1 MESFKRVY
9 QNRRRARQSHKG
21 TLRVP
26 PAEHWALEG
35 REVARTVRA
44 GKQRKERC
52 EVTAIE
58 DTVKRWCQEES
69 LSFIAQQES
78 DATLACAVT
87 LPGDPPLSVAV
98 RAPASKPGRLLV
110 SNIVQMPLPDE
121 LAADAEATQ
130 RLTALLERVAA
141 SRSLLVEC
149 SLLPSQGEL
158 KTQIVVTLHEEGM
171 SKQSFLAALEEV
183 RKVERVIGWEVESM
197 AMALGMMSE
206 VHSRVADIAARTE
219 ALGSD
224 AASAVAEAEAAA
236 VLTEP
241 PPPAVEPSQ
250 LLAET
255 AVVAEQSDGSS
266 DVICRNCG
274 QLMPSD
280 ARFCRSCGA
289 NLKGE

>member
-1 MESFKRVY
+1 
-9 QNRRRARQSHKG
+9 
-21 TLRVP
+21 
-26 PAEHWALEG
+26 
-35 REVARTVRA
+35 
-44 GKQRKERC
+44 
-52 EVTAIE
+52 
-58 DTVKRWCQEES
+58 
-69 LSFIAQQES
+69 
-78 DATLACAVT
+78 
-87 LPGDPPLSVAV
+87 
-98 RAPASKPGRLLV
+98 
-110 SNIVQMPLPDE
+110 MPLPDE

-236 VLTEP
+236 ALTE

-250 LLAET
+250 PQAET
-255 AVVAEQSDGSS
+255 AVVVEQSDASS
-266 DVICRNCG
+266 DVFCRNCG
-274 QLMPSD
+274 QHVRPD
-280 ARFCRSCGA
+280 ARFCRACGA

>member
-1 MESFKRVY
+1 M
-9 QNRRRARQSHKG
+9 
-21 TLRVP
+21 
-26 PAEHWALEG
+26 
-35 REVARTVRA
+35 
-44 GKQRKERC
+44 
-52 EVTAIE
+52 TAIE

-121 LAADAEATQ
+121 LAADAEAPQ

-149 SLLPSQGEL
+149 SLLPSPGEL

-219 ALGSD
+219 ALASD

-236 VLTEP
+236 ALTEP

-250 LLAET
+250 PQAET
-255 AVVAEQSDGSS
+255 AVVAEQSDASS
-266 DVICRNCG
+266 DVFCRNCG
-274 QLMPSD
+274 QQMRPD
-280 ARFCRSCGA
+280 ARFCRACGA